1 MLFRSGVYQDVWQL
15 AGTSSADLLHGHVV
29 GSVGTLVYVSG
40 FFQGMAN
47 FPIGGS
53 KTSAGGLDLFLMALD
68 TAPPL
73 ARALA
78 TTSTGAGSADSI
90 SVESRSVDD
99 ALSSLHY
106 DYLDDLVVT
115 FKRKKGT

>member
-1 MLFRSGVYQDVWQL
+1 M
-15 AGTSSADLLHGHVV
+15 AGTSSADYLHSHVV

-40 FFQGMAN
+40 FFGGTAN
-47 FPIGGS
+47 FPAGGS
-53 KTSAGGLDLFLMALD
+53 KTSAGGADLFLMALE

-78 TTSTGAGSADSI
+78 STSTGASSADSI
-90 SVESRSVDD
+90 PVESSSVDA
-99 ALSSLHY
+99 ALLSLHY

-115 FKRKKGT
+115 RKRGR